1 MTTTCCP
8 HKINSPSRPGS
19 IKTRVSFLTTANAL
33 HIFLSGS
40 AYDLFDRDCV
50 TEHNRLRRL
59 HGAQPLSWSESLA
72 EDAQKW
78 AEYLAIN
85 DRIEHDGDTLAEKDE
100 GENIA
105 WFVPPQPKCQGAW
118 KPNCVTCGEVVQN
131 WYDESENYNYQ
142 TGAAKKPDLP
152 VKHFAQVW
160 SVFCCCS
167 FNRVSIVL
175 ETPDSS

>member
-1 MTTTCCP
+1 MCEEQPFATTSCSLSCP
-8 HKINSPSRPGS
+8 CS
-19 IKTRVSFLTTANAL
+19 IKSGGLFFTTENAL
-33 HIFLSGS
+33 HSDFLLGN

-50 TEHNRLRRL
+50 TEHNKLRRL

-85 DRIEHDGDTLAEKDE
+85 DKIEHDGETSADKDE

-105 WFVPPQPKCQGAW
+105 WFVPPQPKCQGSW

-152 VKHFAQVW
+152 VKHFAQV
-160 SVFCCCS
+160 
-167 FNRVSIVL
+167 
-175 ETPDSS
+175 

>member
-1 MTTTCCP
+1 M
-8 HKINSPSRPGS
+8 
-19 IKTRVSFLTTANAL
+19 
-33 HIFLSGS
+33 
-40 AYDLFDRDCV
+40 
-50 TEHNRLRRL
+50 RRL
-59 HGAQPLSWSESLA
+59 HGTQPLSWSESLA

-85 DRIEHDGDTLAEKDE
+85 DRIEHDRDTLAEKDE

-142 TGAAKKPDLP
+142 TGAAKKSDLP
-152 VKHFAQVW
+152 VKHFAQV
-160 SVFCCCS
+160 
-167 FNRVSIVL
+167 
-175 ETPDSS
+175 

>member
-1 MTTTCCP
+1 MFCQTGHT
-8 HKINSPSRPGS
+8 
-19 IKTRVSFLTTANAL
+19 
-33 HIFLSGS
+33 
-40 AYDLFDRDCV
+40 YDLFDRDCV
-50 TEHNRLRRL
+50 TEHNKLRRL

-85 DRIEHDGDTLAEKDE
+85 DKIEHDGDTLTEMDE

-131 WYDESENYNYQ
+131 WYDEAANYNFQ
-142 TGAAKKPDLP
+142 TGTAKKPDLP
-152 VKHFAQVW
+152 VKHFAQVR
-160 SVFCCCS
+160 SGFIFIDC
-167 FNRVSIVL
+167 FNQEGVIAIIVIILETLAEICWLVNIVL
-175 ETPDSS
+175 FMILSAKKLLKGQVFL